1 MVQRYKPSKKKKDE
15 PSVVRWSKV
24 GRNLDGTFA
33 VGNQLQRQKPL
44 LVGDFLDAVQH
55 VGEEFGVPL
64 LVQAIRMAYSD
75 PKLMAK
81 VLDKFVAN
89 AGTEDLDKKEA
100 IQIII
105 QNYLGEKTDEKTIDV
120 TPIKL
125 NAGGY

>member
-1 MVQRYKPSKKKKDE
+1 MATEIRPSKKQKDN

-24 GRNLDGTFA
+24 GRNNDGTFA
-33 VGNQLQRQKPL
+33 VGNHLQRQKPL
-44 LVGDFLDAVQH
+44 LVGDFLDAIQH

-89 AGTEDLDKKEA
+89 AGTDDLDKKEA

-105 QNYLGEKTDEKTIDV
+105 QNYLGEKTNEKTIDV
-120 TPIKL
+120 TPIK
-125 NAGGY
+125 

>member
-1 MVQRYKPSKKKKDE
+1 MVQRIKPSKKKKDE

-24 GRNLDGTFA
+24 GRNPDGTFA

-89 AGTEDLDKKEA
+89 AGTDDLDKKEA

-105 QNYLGEKTDEKTIDV
+105 QNYLGVKTDEKTIDI
-120 TPIKL
+120 TPIKE
-125 NAGGY
+125 

>member
-1 MVQRYKPSKKKKDE
+1 MDSKKKQTRKDDGYKIIKWKE
-15 PSVVRWSKV
+15 V
-24 GRNLDGTFA
+24 GRNKDGTFA

-44 LVGDFLDAVQH
+44 VVGDFLDAIQH
-55 VGEEFGVPL
+55 VGSETGVPL

-89 AGTEDLDKKEA
+89 AGTEDLEQSQA

-105 QNYLGEKTDEKTIDV
+105 QNYLGEKTDEKVIDV
-120 TPIKL
+120 TPIK
-125 NAGGY
+125 

>member
-1 MVQRYKPSKKKKDE
+1 MVVKAKKKQKE
-15 PSVVRWSKV
+15 EGYKLVKWQEV
-24 GRNLDGTFA
+24 GRNKDGTFA
-33 VGNQLQRQKPL
+33 VGNHLQRQKPL
-44 LVGDFLDAVQH
+44 LVGDFLDAIQH
-55 VGEEFGVPL
+55 VGNEFGVPL

-105 QNYLGEKTDEKTIDV
+105 QNYLGTKTDEKIIDV
-120 TPIKL
+120 TPIK
-125 NAGGY
+125 